1 MANSMYKM
9 FPGYFKESAASYTTI
24 WKSAVFVFDA
34 NILLNLYRYS
44 VETRDEFLR
53 VLESSKSR
61 IWLPHQAAEEY
72 LRNRH
77 SVIGEQEKSYSDAIS
92 SIKNLESKFDNA
104 RQHPFLEPE
113 SLKKLKDMFGFINEE
128 LERNKAIHTD
138 RINADEI
145 QERLANIFDGKIGR
159 PYEPKEL
166 ESIFKE
172 GEYRYNQLTHP
183 GYKDAAKLINKGNL
197 QQECQKFGDLIVWM
211 QVIEYANEH
220 QSDIIFVTDDE
231 KEDWWSEFKGKTI
244 GARPELI
251 KEFKDR
257 TSRSILMYK
266 SDSFIRHANEY
277 LDENVSDKS
286 VEEMKQVRE
295 QDHWLGSSF
304 GISLTKY
311 RPFYDLVFYIKGNF
325 ILGQKLPSERDLA
338 DTLGWNR
345 SVVREQLVR
354 LESFGY
360 ISIEHGKSTILK
372 REIPNIPLFTDSNRD
387 PA

>member
-159 PYEPKEL
+159 P
-166 ESIFKE
+166 
-172 GEYRYNQLTHP
+172 
-183 GYKDAAKLINKGNL
+183 
-197 QQECQKFGDLIVWM
+197 
-211 QVIEYANEH
+211 
-220 QSDIIFVTDDE
+220 
-231 KEDWWSEFKGKTI
+231 
-244 GARPELI
+244 
-251 KEFKDR
+251 
-257 TSRSILMYK
+257 
-266 SDSFIRHANEY
+266 
-277 LDENVSDKS
+277 
-286 VEEMKQVRE
+286 
-295 QDHWLGSSF
+295 
-304 GISLTKY
+304 
-311 RPFYDLVFYIKGNF
+311 
-325 ILGQKLPSERDLA
+325 
-338 DTLGWNR
+338 
-345 SVVREQLVR
+345 
-354 LESFGY
+354 
-360 ISIEHGKSTILK
+360 
-372 REIPNIPLFTDSNRD
+372 
-387 PA
+387 